1 MIIGNNVNAVQ
12 RVSRYCLKHGT
23 EVFPYYEI
31 PKAEELTLFAPEV
44 LILCYPVMATALLQH
59 GRPCIV
65 WSEQPISTNLPLA
78 STATQLEAQ
87 LEAVR

>member
-12 RVSRYCLKHGT
+12 RVSHYCLKHGT

-31 PKAEELTLFAPEV
+31 PKVEEMKLFAPEV
-44 LILCYPVMATALLQH
+44 LILCYPVTETAFPQLEH
-59 GRPCIV
+59 PCIL
-65 WSEQPISTNLPLA
+65 WSEHPISTHLPLA

-87 LEAVR
+87 LQAVR

>member
-12 RVSRYCLKHGT
+12 RVCHYCLKHGT

-31 PKAEELTLFAPEV
+31 PKAEEVALFAPEV
-44 LILCYPVMATALLQH
+44 LILCYPVTETALPQLGH
-59 GRPCIV
+59 PCIL
-65 WSEQPISTNLPLA
+65 WSEQPISTHLPWA

-87 LEAVR
+87 LQAVR

>member
-12 RVSRYCLKHGT
+12 RVSRYCLEHGT

-31 PKAEELTLFAPEV
+31 PKAEEVTLFAPEV
-44 LILCYPVMATALLQH
+44 LILCYPVTDIALSEL

-65 WSEQPISTNLPLA
+65 WSEQPIATDLPLA

-87 LEAVR
+87 LQAVR